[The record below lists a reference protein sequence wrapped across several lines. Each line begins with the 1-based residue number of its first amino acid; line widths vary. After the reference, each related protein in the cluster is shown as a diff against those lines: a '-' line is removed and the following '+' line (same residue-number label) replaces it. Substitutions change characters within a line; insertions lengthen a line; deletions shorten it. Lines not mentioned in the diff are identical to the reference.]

1 MSFQSWWLNDPKY
14 KDWVTR
20 GTASNT
26 AICKVCRIKKPITL
40 SATMVTTALDSHAKS
55 KKHTESMDQIKM
67 NNQKMDNFFGKLS
80 STSEEKMPSSSS
92 SKDNMSSSSSSKD
105 KKMSASFSSKEI
117 MMNTFNS
124 EQRNQAELM
133 WILFCI
139 QHNIPDRASD
149 NVVELFRNM
158 FPASFANNSAISRM
172 TLGRSK
178 ISYTTNFGIA
188 PYIKNILLTD
198 VSKARWV
205 TVSYDES
212 LNHNLQRGQ
221 MDFLIRYWD
230 DNSSQIVTRYFNS
243 YFLGH
248 AKVEDLKESFKAS
261 LEGILEERICQV
273 SMDGPHVNLRLLKE
287 FKADRQE
294 KELPEI
300 IDIGSCNLHTTH
312 NAFKGKF
319 ILLLYS

>member
-1 MSFQSWWLNDPKY
+1 ML
-14 KDWVTR
+14 
-20 GTASNT
+20 TA
-26 AICKVCRIKKPITL
+26 
-40 SATMVTTALDSHAKS
+40 ALDSHAKS

-67 NNQKMDNFFGKLS
+67 NNFFGKLS

-105 KKMSASFSSKEI
+105 KKMSASSSSKEI

-188 PYIKNILLTD
+188 PYIK
-198 VSKARWV
+198 K
-205 TVSYDES
+205 Y
-212 LNHNLQRGQ
+212 
-221 MDFLIRYWD
+221 
-230 DNSSQIVTRYFNS
+230 SS
-243 YFLGH
+243 H
-248 AKVEDLKESFKAS
+248 
-261 LEGILEERICQV
+261 
-273 SMDGPHVNLRLLKE
+273 
-287 FKADRQE
+287 
-294 KELPEI
+294 
-300 IDIGSCNLHTTH
+300 
-312 NAFKGKF
+312 
-319 ILLLYS
+319 